1 MPLWEFFLWLGSRL
15 LLSLQKIFLHQC
27 SCIIRNKHY
36 LYLSVC
42 YLKATYLHLPS
53 SALAKPLLYAQM
65 LGHGVRGIFAF
76 YEMMLKKKEGE
87 ANWLAVFN
95 PNTFPMPP
103 TVKSIVDTWKDD
115 YEFCRQYLQGI
126 NPFIIKIVDDIS
138 EVPEVSLLYFLSW
151 IVLYL
156 YSYARPITLHKPS
169 FLNKYR

>member
-1 MPLWEFFLWLGSRL
+1 M
-15 LLSLQKIFLHQC
+15 
-27 SCIIRNKHY
+27 RNKHY
-36 LYLSVC
+36 LYVSVS

-138 EVPEVSLLYFLSW
+138 EVPEVSLLYFL
-151 IVLYL
+151 
-156 YSYARPITLHKPS
+156 T
-169 FLNKYR
+169 